1 MSKQHRT
8 KLIKSLE
15 EQLAATND
23 PKIKAD
29 ISRQLTKL
37 LSKPTRKGS
46 SRKPVATPSSKKK
59 SILTKVHGNGVDW
72 LSPAKK
78 LAYFAVAEFDKR
90 QKEHRQRTQ
99 QELTE
104 VEKQALLKEACAFID
119 SQLTAEDRALL
130 ATEDMEKDS

>member
-15 EQLAATND
+15 QQLEATTD

-46 SRKPVATPSSKKK
+46 SRKPEATSQSKKTGSLRDIYTTWPYREMSLSK
-59 SILTKVHGNGVDW
+59 IVVNHGVLQWEKKGRELKRKLT
-72 LSPAKK
+72 
-78 LAYFAVAEFDKR
+78 
-90 QKEHRQRTQ
+90 Q
-99 QELTE
+99 TE
-104 VEKQALLKEACAFID
+104 KEAVFAEVMA
-119 SQLTAEDRALL
+119 SLSAEDRAALE
-130 ATEDMEKDS
+130 AESSNGGEV